1 MAMESLLNVSWRLY
15 LVLPLMA
22 LGAVLAVWGAKRG
35 RTGLLG
41 AWRGNAAMLVPLMI
55 GFRACIIG
63 VALIGVSAAWVWHL
77 PWLLIVSLATAG
89 GETLETSLI
98 LFALRHG
105 KHLEIGR
112 SRARSPGRSPASTD
126 APMASA
132 SIPWPDQGDP
142 MAPLQQALRSDRWRL
157 DVRTLCRHIG

>member
-1 MAMESLLNVSWRLY
+1 MEMDSLINLSWRLY

-22 LGAVLAVWGAKRG
+22 LGTVIAAWGAKRG

-41 AWRGNAAMLVPLMI
+41 AWRGNSAMLVPLMI

-63 VALIGVSAAWVWHL
+63 LALIGVSAAWAWHI

-105 KHLEIGR
+105 VHLEIGS
-112 SRARSPGRSPASTD
+112 SRTRLPRHGPTSTD
-126 APMASA
+126 ATVSSA
-132 SIPWPDQGDP
+132 SIP
-142 MAPLQQALRSDRWRL
+142 
-157 DVRTLCRHIG
+157 

>member
-1 MAMESLLNVSWRLY
+1 MDSLINLSWRLY

-22 LGAVLAVWGAKRG
+22 VGAVIAIWGAKRG

-41 AWRGNAAMLVPLMI
+41 AWRGNSAMLVPLMI
-55 GFRACIIG
+55 GFRAFIVG
-63 VALIGVSAAWVWHL
+63 LALIGVSAAWAWHI

-105 KHLEIGR
+105 VHLEIGS
-112 SRARSPGRSPASTD
+112 SRARPPRYSPILTEATVF
-126 APMASA
+126 SA
-132 SIPWPDQGDP
+132 SIP
-142 MAPLQQALRSDRWRL
+142 
-157 DVRTLCRHIG
+157 

>member
-1 MAMESLLNVSWRLY
+1 MEMDSLINLSWRLY
-15 LVLPLMA
+15 LVLPLMV
-22 LGAVLAVWGAKRG
+22 LGTVIAAWGAKRG

-41 AWRGNAAMLVPLMI
+41 AWRGNSAMLVPLMI

-63 VALIGVSAAWVWHL
+63 LALIGVSAAWAWHL

-105 KHLEIGR
+105 VHLEIGS
-112 SRARSPGRSPASTD
+112 SRTRLPRHGPTSTD
-126 APMASA
+126 ATVSSA
-132 SIPWPDQGDP
+132 SIP
-142 MAPLQQALRSDRWRL
+142 
-157 DVRTLCRHIG
+157 